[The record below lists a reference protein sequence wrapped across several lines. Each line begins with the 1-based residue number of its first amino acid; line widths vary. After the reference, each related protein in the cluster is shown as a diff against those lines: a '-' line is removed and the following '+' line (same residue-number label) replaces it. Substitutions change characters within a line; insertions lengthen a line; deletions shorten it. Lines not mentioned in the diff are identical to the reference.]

1 MKDASGQYPKVY
13 LKLGLS
19 NYNLNNNE
27 EALKYYQKLVTLYPQ
42 STEADEA
49 MDNMKNIYVEMGRP
63 NEYVDFVKKRARLS
77 AFLKRIP

>member
-1 MKDASGQYPKVY
+1 MKDAAGQYPKVY

-42 STEADEA
+42 SAEADEA

-63 NEYVDFVKKRARLS
+63 NEYVDFVKKAGKVIS
-77 AFLKRIP
+77 YF